1 MLKSC
6 SHDPSLCSQIQI
18 QIQMQSFRRRRRSL
32 ARILAHA
39 RGRTYGMSK
48 NGDREAGRKK
58 LDEFRAAK
66 AAKAAA
72 VNESGDMQ
80 SEKSAVPGA
89 NDEVATMRQKL
100 LKAVKKGKSIEAERD
115 ALAKRV
121 EEMEAERKRLED
133 ALGERAA
140 ERTSTANAEQEK
152 ELASLKEQL
161 ERNSEALEYA
171 KGEAHQAAEEARD
184 QAHKAEKELATLRE
198 ALREATAAKEAAERS
213 AGEIQS
219 LKAAAKEAK
228 DAKEAAEREVETYK
242 RSAQQTASGAESR
255 VVELSAELDAKS
267 TKLQNLE
274 AELLSM
280 SSASEEEKAALA
292 AENVRLSNKIDEGR
306 LALEEMEKEKEM
318 YVTECERALQVN
330 EESQRLS
337 EQLKQRLSESE
348 AKLETTTAEISA
360 LREKTESN
368 AAVEDAERRASE
380 ALNALSQA
388 QGELRSLKDSSDATV
403 KDLRAKVSN
412 LETALQTQRTAAAAA
427 PVNSGVSNEEV
438 MTLRQQLNSAQ
449 KQIEQLQS
457 LLSDARADK
466 ASSGFT
472 NKKNEDFAETDIEG
486 AVLTGGSYAFVPLQ
500 GHLKSATNIPALQH
514 PAALE
519 IASNFDRASVYLQRR
534 PFVRLA
540 LSVYIFILHLM
551 VLF

>member
-1 MLKSC
+1 
-6 SHDPSLCSQIQI
+6 
-18 QIQMQSFRRRRRSL
+18 
-32 ARILAHA
+32 
-39 RGRTYGMSK
+39 MSD
-48 NGDREAGRKK
+48 GDREAGRKK
-58 LDEFRAAK
+58 LDAFRAAK
-66 AAKAAA
+66 AAKAAEVKSGERGHMRTQAEGSAEHAPPSSAA
-72 VNESGDMQ
+72 VS
-80 SEKSAVPGA
+80 
-89 NDEVATMRQKL
+89 DEVATMRQKL

-115 ALAKRV
+115 ALVKRV
-121 EEMEAERKRLED
+121 EEMEEERKRLED
-133 ALGERAA
+133 ALGERTA
-140 ERTSTANAEQEK
+140 ETSTNEEREK
-152 ELASLKEQL
+152 ELVSLKEQL
-161 ERNSEALEYA
+161 LRNSEALEYA
-171 KGEAHQAAEEARD
+171 KGEAHRAAEEARD
-184 QAHKAEKELATLRE
+184 QAHRAEKELTTLRE

-213 AGEIQS
+213 ASEIQS

-228 DAKEAAEREVETYK
+228 EAKEAAEREVETYK
-242 RSAQQTASGAESR
+242 RSAQQTASGAELR

-348 AKLETTTAEISA
+348 AKLESTNAEISA

-380 ALNALSQA
+380 AFNALTQA
-388 QGELRSLKDSSDATV
+388 QGELQSLKDSSDATL

-412 LETALQTQRTAAAAA
+412 LETALQTQRAAAAAA
-427 PVNSGVSNEEV
+427 PVNTGVSNEEV
-438 MTLRQQLNSAQ
+438 MTLRQQLHSAQ

-534 PFVRLA
+534 PLVRLA
-540 LSVYIFILHLM
+540 LSFYIFILHLM